1 MRNDVIT
8 KVKVAVA
15 VEEKDTPCWPCIN
28 YDFDKELSRV
38 MEPVTQMNPE
48 IQFDVVKYTDREQA
62 EKDYDSDLEKY
73 QGVLVLLMTCWKNLD
88 VFYAEKLQEGGL
100 PLIVADVPYC
110 GSGSMLARTSV
121 YMRETNAPVPI
132 ISSLDYSDIAK
143 AVHLF
148 RVLHLMKETTILAV
162 SGRSRGYEDIALNTW
177 GCKMIKK
184 TPQEFNDYFNKI
196 DTKEAEKVAQM
207 WKDEAYEV
215 LEPSDDDLI
224 ESAKVYLALEQMRTE
239 VGAHAIT
246 VDCLNLSYF
255 GHYDK
260 NRHMYPC
267 MSHFEM
273 TKHNIVAVCEY
284 DTDSTITSLLSLY
297 MTGRQGYVSDPVI
310 DTSSNQIIYA
320 HCVACN
326 KVFGCSDARVCK
338 VNIRSHAEDNM
349 GASVQFIFPAGEN
362 LTTVIMHHAEQEAA
376 IHSAFSV
383 GNVGGDEGC
392 RSKLAATCEAE
403 KILHNWVGGWHRVT
417 VFGEYRKQFMMLF
430 KMKGIKVIEEDR

>member
-8 KVKVAVA
+8 KVKIAVA
-15 VEEKDTPCWPCIN
+15 VEKKDTPCWPCIN
-28 YDFDKELSRV
+28 YEFDKELSKV
-38 MEPVTQMNPE
+38 LEPIKRLNPE
-48 IQFDVVKYTDREQA
+48 IEFDVVKYTEKEQA
-62 EKDYDSDLEKY
+62 IQDYEDDLQKY
-73 QGVLVLLMTCWKNLD
+73 QGILVLLMTCWKGIDL
-88 VFYAEKLQEGGL
+88 FYAEKLLEGGL

-110 GSGSMLARTSV
+110 GSGSMLQGTSV
-121 YMRETNAPVPI
+121 FVRKNNAPVPI

-162 SGRSRGYEDIALNTW
+162 SGRSRGYEDKALSMW

-184 TPQEFNDYFNKI
+184 TPQEFNEYFNNV

-207 WKDEAYEV
+207 WKDEASEI

-224 ESAKVYLALEQMRTE
+224 ESAKVYLALEKMRTE
-239 VGAHAIT
+239 VNAQAVT

-255 GHYDK
+255 GHYDD

-267 MSHFEM
+267 LSHFEM
-273 TKHNIVAVCEY
+273 TKRNIVAVCEY
-284 DTDSTITSLLSLY
+284 DTDSTITSLLTLY
-297 MTGRQGYVSDPVI
+297 ITGRQGYVSDPVI

-326 KVFGCSDARVCK
+326 KVYGCNDPRTCK
-338 VNIRSHAEDNM
+338 VNLRSHAEDKK
-349 GASVQFIFPAGEN
+349 GAAVQIIFPAGEP
-362 LTTVIMHHAEQEAA
+362 LTTVIMHHADNEAG
-376 IHSAFSV
+376 IHSAYSV

-392 RSKLAATCEAE
+392 RSKLAATTEAE
-403 KILHNWVGGWHRVT
+403 KVLHNWIGGWHRVT
-417 VFGEYRKQFMMLF
+417 VFGEYRKMFMMLF
-430 KMKGIKVIEEDR
+430 KMKGINVIEEDK